1 MNVLWIVV
9 RGKQHDYDAMTLPP
23 THRYVY
29 PKNVTVVKEAV
40 EAGASFH
47 TCVMSGFGL
56 NSKCG
61 SKLGVRSREGR
72 AGV

>member
-9 RGKQHDYDAMTLPP
+9 RGKQHDYHAMTLPP

-40 EAGASFH
+40 EI
-47 TCVMSGFGL
+47 
-56 NSKCG
+56 SKDANLEAQAT
-61 SKLGVRSREGR
+61 SHEQKKKV
-72 AGV
+72 

>member
-40 EAGASFH
+40 EAGAGS
-47 TCVMSGFGL
+47 TPCVIFGFGL
-56 NSKCG
+56 NSEG
-61 SKLGVRSREGR
+61 RSKLGSGALKVEPE
-72 AGV
+72 